1 MKVFFSFI
9 KKEFWHVLRD
19 KRSMIILVGL
29 PIMMILLYGF
39 ALSNEVK
46 NSTVA
51 ILDNAQDEASH
62 LLTDRFEQSQ
72 YFSVVQYL
80 HNEKEIEDVFE
91 KGKARLV
98 VIFPQN
104 FSDGLAHS
112 RAGQVRLI
120 GDASDPNTA
129 NIVIN

>member
-62 LLTDRFEQSQ
+62 LLTDRFEHSQ

-80 HNEKEIEDVFE
+80 HNEKEIEEVFE

-104 FSDGLAHS
+104 FLGWF
-112 RAGQVRLI
+112 G
-120 GDASDPNTA
+120 T
-129 NIVIN
+129 